1 MEDNEASGR
10 GRGRARGRGR
20 GEEQGDDHQ
29 QPPHLRRPGEPGFP
43 SHQVI
48 CKCLHLLWFIAN
60 HPQFCH

>member
-20 GEEQGDDHQ
+20 GEEQGDDGHQ

-48 CKCLHLLWFIAN
+48 CKCLLLWF
-60 HPQFCH
+60 

>member
-20 GEEQGDDHQ
+20 GEEQGDDGHQ

-48 CKCLHLLWFIAN
+48 CKCLLLWFSI
-60 HPQFCH
+60 